1 MSAQAPMADPSP
13 NDPWRPAN
21 DAGLPQEDVRQFL
34 RMEHDQL
41 LAMLDALRLERD
53 PSRCKDGLRDV
64 RTAWIVH
71 ALAEETVVYRALEG
85 VQGPGG
91 RADERFVEH
100 ELVGGLFDKLA
111 QVGAGTLEWNARLNV
126 ARELIAR
133 HIETEYRDLFPLLGG
148 RFGVEALA
156 GMGARFRQA
165 RDMLLV
171 CEEAKAA

>member
-13 NDPWRPAN
+13 NDRWRPAN
-21 DAGLPQEDVRQFL
+21 DAALPQEDVRQFL

-41 LAMLDALRLERD
+41 LALLDALRQERD
-53 PSRCKDGLRDV
+53 ASRCKDGLRDA

-85 VQGPGG
+85 VQDPGS

-100 ELVGGLFDKLA
+100 ELVGGLFDRLA
-111 QVGAGTLEWNARLNV
+111 QVAAGSLEWNARLNV
-126 ARELIAR
+126 TRELIAR

-148 RFGVEALA
+148 RYEVAELA
-156 GMGARFRQA
+156 EMGARFRQV
-165 RDMLLV
+165 RDMLMV